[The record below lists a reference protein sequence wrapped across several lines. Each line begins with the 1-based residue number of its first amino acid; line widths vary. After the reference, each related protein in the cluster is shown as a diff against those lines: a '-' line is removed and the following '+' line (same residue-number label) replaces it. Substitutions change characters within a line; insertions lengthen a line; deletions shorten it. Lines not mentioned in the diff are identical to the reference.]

1 MFVVSLLVIG
11 VVCYITSGRE
21 LPAEVVDHLN
31 RLVPEDMLISERSL
45 ALAFIAGMFV
55 AGTPLHRA
63 VRYLSTVVHE
73 LGHALSA
80 GVLGG
85 RPKQITINLNASG
98 LATYYPPPTWGRL
111 RASIVSFAGYPA
123 PAVASVAAVRAV
135 QMGHPKAWF
144 AFSAGTLALSILLLI
159 RNFWGFVWTAGVV
172 AGSYYGARH
181 LDVEILGWAV
191 GAVAG
196 YLALEGYRNAW
207 QQLTIVRLSSGSG
220 CDAEMVAHW
229 WRTNAKFVGWLHLF
243 TVLGIS
249 AVATKMAVGPY
260 WNEIVD
266 WVQEYTDTK

>member
-11 VVCYITSGRE
+11 VVFYVTSGRD
-21 LPAEVVDHLN
+21 LPAEVVDQLN

-55 AGTPLHRA
+55 AGTPLHSA

-73 LGHALSA
+73 LGHAFSA

-111 RASIVSFAGYPA
+111 RATVVSLAGYPA
-123 PAVASVAAVRAV
+123 PAVASLAAVRAA

-144 AFSAGTLALSILLLI
+144 AFAAGTLALSILLLI
-159 RNFWGFVWTAGVV
+159 RNFWGFIWTAGVV
-172 AGSYYGARH
+172 AASYFGARE
-181 LDVEILGWAV
+181 LDVEVLGWVV
-191 GAVAG
+191 GGVAG
-196 YLALEGYRNAW
+196 YLAVEGYRNAW
-207 QQLTIVRLSSGSG
+207 QQLTIVRLASGSG

-243 TVLGIS
+243 AVLGIS
-249 AVATKMAVGPY
+249 AFATKMAVGPY
-260 WNEIVD
+260 WNEILD
-266 WVQEYTDTK
+266 WVRNYTDTK